1 MGEGRGMEL
10 PQGNLVMQAE
20 QWKSR
25 LVKEEEAYAK
35 GREIRK
41 KETDA
46 KIKDSRERWQQSRL
60 GRASVA
66 SRPPTSISSVYFDSR
81 RPNSQ
86 QSVKTSSTVS
96 MTGSEYRATL
106 DRLDQLESN
115 LENEKRAR
123 LAAEHE
129 L

>member
-1 MGEGRGMEL
+1 MGRMEL
-10 PQGNLVMQAE
+10 PQVNLVMQAE

-46 KIKDSRERWQQSRL
+46 KIKDSRERWQQSRSG
-60 GRASVA
+60 GRASA
-66 SRPPTSISSVYFDSR
+66 MSRPPTSISSVYFDSR

-123 LAAEHE
+123 LAAEH
-129 L
+129 

>member
-1 MGEGRGMEL
+1 MGGELRMEL
-10 PQGNLVMQAE
+10 PQVNLVMQAE

-46 KIKDSRERWQQSRL
+46 KIKDSRERWQSRT
-60 GRASVA
+60 GRASVT

-81 RPNSQ
+81 RPDSQ

-123 LAAEHE
+123 LAAERE
-129 L
+129 LK

>member
-1 MGEGRGMEL
+1 MGSGTMEL
-10 PQGNLVMQAE
+10 PQINLVMQAE

-46 KIKDSRERWQQSRL
+46 KIKDSRERWQSRT
-60 GRASVA
+60 GRASVT

-81 RPNSQ
+81 RPDSQ
-86 QSVKTSSTVS
+86 QSVKD
-96 MTGSEYRATL
+96 GSRCVVIVICLT
-106 DRLDQLESN
+106 N
-115 LENEKRAR
+115 LSAVCRP
-123 LAAEHE
+123 HPQCP
-129 L
+129 